1 MNRKDFFKKGFL
13 SILGVSILGKSIA
26 ENAGKTTLFT
36 ENFAKQAKENFVG
49 FNHLPHSQHNNI
61 MENVVFHPANTR
73 GHANHGWLNA
83 YHTFSF
89 ASYHDPERVN
99 FGALRVLN
107 DDTVKGG
114 MGFSKHGHDNMEI
127 ITIPLSGDLR
137 HKDSMGNE
145 TIIKQGDIQIMSAG
159 TGIQHAEMN
168 HNPHKEVKLL
178 QIWVFPKY
186 KDITPNYDQK
196 TFDVADRTN
205 KFQLIVSP
213 DKAEGSILINQD
225 AWFSL
230 GNFEK
235 GQKTNYFLKN
245 SNSSGVY
252 AFIIKGEATING
264 HKVSDRDGLGVSK
277 TENLTIETQ
286 SEAEIL
292 LMEVPF

>member
-26 ENAGKTTLFT
+26 ESAGKTSLFT

-73 GHANHGWLNA
+73 GHANHGWLNS

-89 ASYHDPERVN
+89 ASYHDPERVH

-107 DDTVKGG
+107 DDTVQGG
-114 MGFSKHGHDNMEI
+114 MGFSKHGYDNMEI
-127 ITIPLSGDLR
+127 ISIPLSGDLR

-145 TIIKQGDIQIMSAG
+145 TIIKQGDVQIMSAG
-159 TGIQHAEMN
+159 TGIQHSEMN
-168 HNPHKEVKLL
+168 HNQNEQVKFL

-196 TFDVADRTN
+196 TFDVADRKN

-235 GQKTNYFLKN
+235 GQKITYSLKN
-245 SNSSGVY
+245 SQSSGVY
-252 AFIIKGEATING
+252 AFILKGEATING
-264 HKVSDRDGLGVSK
+264 HKVNDRDGLGISK
-277 TENLTIETQ
+277 IEKLAIETQ
-286 SEAEIL
+286 SDTEIL